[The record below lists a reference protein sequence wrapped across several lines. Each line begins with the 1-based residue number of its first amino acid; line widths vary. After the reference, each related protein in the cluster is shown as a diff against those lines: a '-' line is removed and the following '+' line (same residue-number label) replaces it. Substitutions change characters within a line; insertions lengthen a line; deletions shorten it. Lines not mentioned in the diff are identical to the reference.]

1 MRHQRRFA
9 VPLALA
15 LLCSLAGAASGFAQT
30 EAPRGVFA
38 VTLKA
43 QLTKTWNYVGTEEE
57 DDGCTK
63 QSRVRGSR
71 TVTLRSARPTLL
83 TISLAGGRARYSSGV
98 VRFLDGRIS
107 QSGTVT
113 TVEGGAASCRRATKR
128 TNCARPR
135 RGLANAAVRFYR
147 SRKDKLAFART
158 RDFAAVLSSA
168 CPPQAKAVRTERASL
183 NLAGGEIS
191 EQALFNSRYPSQ
203 TGFGSTEETT
213 DFEGD
218 ETGKVVVRVSW
229 QLTFERVR

>member
-15 LLCSLAGAASGFAQT
+15 LLCSLAGAASSFAQT

-43 QLTKTWNYVGTEEE
+43 QLTKTWNYVGTEE

-98 VRFLDGRIS
+98 VRFLSGRIS

-113 TVEGGAASCRRATKR
+113 TVEGGAAGCRRATKR
-128 TNCARPR
+128 TDCARPR

-158 RDFAAVLSSA
+158 SDFAARLSST
-168 CPPQAKAVRTERASL
+168 CPPQAHAVRTERASL
-183 NLAGGEIS
+183 HLAAGEIS

-229 QLTFERVR
+229 QLTFVQVR

>member
-1 MRHQRRFA
+1 MRHQQRFA
-9 VPLALA
+9 VLLALV
-15 LLCSLAGAASGFAQT
+15 LLCSLAGAASSFAQS

-43 QLTKTWNYVGTEEE
+43 QLTKTWNYVGTQE

-83 TISLAGGRARYSSGV
+83 TISLAGGRARYSSGI

-113 TVEGGAASCRRATKR
+113 TVEGGAVGCRRATKR

-158 RDFAAVLSSA
+158 RDFAAPLSSS
-168 CPPQAKAVRTERASL
+168 CPPQAQAVRTERASL
-183 NLAGGEIS
+183 HLAGGEIS

-203 TGFGSTEETT
+203 TGYGSVEETT

-229 QLTFERVR
+229 QLTFEQVR